1 MTMTYEATEARRTRR
16 PSRRDHLFEKRHSVC
31 ASVLS
36 VSLWLR
42 VVIVIAACRVVV
54 YAHSGPPY
62 PIVEDRIVGAYQVSL
77 WTDPDATDDQSAAG
91 KFWVTL
97 RPARTDQRILSDTR
111 VDVSIRPLDRAGG
124 ERTARA
130 EPINR
135 DIGRQFAALVMDH
148 EGPFAVHVTIDGALG
163 PGTLDARADATY
175 DLRPAPALIG
185 LFLLPFVLVGIV
197 WGKLLIKRRMHA
209 RGGR

>member
-1 MTMTYEATEARRTRR
+1 MTITDGRSAGLQACR
-16 PSRRDHLFEKRHSVC
+16 PGGPEGQHYVKSKTL
-31 ASVLS
+31 LS
-36 VSLWLR
+36 L
-42 VVIVIAACRVVV
+42 VIVIIACQAIVH
-54 YAHSGPPY
+54 AHSGPPY

-97 RPARTDQRILSDTR
+97 RPARTDQRIPSDTR
-111 VDVSIRPLDRAGG
+111 VDVRIRPLDRAGG

-135 DIGRQFAALVMDH
+135 DSGRQFAALVMDH

-163 PGTLDARADATY
+163 PGTLDAQADATY
-175 DLRPAPALIG
+175 DLRPAPTLIG

>member
-1 MTMTYEATEARRTRR
+1 MTITCVRGAGLP
-16 PSRRDHLFEKRHSVC
+16 PSPRLRWT
-31 ASVLS
+31 ALS
-36 VSLWLR
+36 L
-42 VVIVIAACRVVV
+42 VIVIAVWQAVA

-97 RPARTDQRILSDTR
+97 RPARTDQRIPSDTR
-111 VDVSIRPLDRAGG
+111 VDVRIRPLDRTGG

-135 DIGRQFAALVMDH
+135 DSGRQFAALVMDH
-148 EGPFAVHVTIDGALG
+148 EGPFAVHVAIDGALG
-163 PGTLDARADATY
+163 PGTLDAHADATY

-185 LFLLPFVLVGIV
+185 VFLLPFVLVGIV

>member
-1 MTMTYEATEARRTRR
+1 MTITDVRSAG
-16 PSRRDHLFEKRHSVC
+16 LQ
-31 ASVLS
+31 
-36 VSLWLR
+36 
-42 VVIVIAACRVVV
+42 ACRPGGPKGPHYIRFKTLLSLLTVITACQAIVH
-54 YAHSGPPY
+54 AHSGPPY

-97 RPARTDQRILSDTR
+97 RPARTDQRIPSDTR

-135 DIGRQFAALVMDH
+135 DSGRQFAALVMDH
-148 EGPFAVHVTIDGALG
+148 EGPFTVHVTIDGALG
-163 PGTLDARADATY
+163 PGTLDAQANATY

>member
-1 MTMTYEATEARRTRR
+1 MTITIAGRERQEGREGQDGKHDLSR
-16 PSRRDHLFEKRHSVC
+16 PAHPALPALVGL
-31 ASVLS
+31 A
-36 VSLWLR
+36 
-42 VVIVIAACRVVV
+42 IVIAACQPVVQ
-54 YAHSGPPY
+54 AHSGPPY

-91 KFWVTL
+91 KFWITL
-97 RPARTDQRILSDTR
+97 RPARAGQSIPVDTR
-111 VDVSIRPLDRAGG
+111 VDVSIRPLDRPGG

-135 DIGRQFAALVMDH
+135 DAGRQFAALVMDH
-148 EGPFAVHVTIDGALG
+148 EGPFAVHVTVDGALG
-163 PGTLDARADATY
+163 PGALDSNVDATY
-175 DLRPAPALIG
+175 DLRPRPALIA
-185 LFLLPFVLVGIV
+185 LFVLPFLLIGFV